1 MCRGLSFQHFHPARF
16 SNAPRDRFEV
26 FAAGSS
32 RPLKTSSQVV
42 GENCSN
48 RSHCRGECFRFD
60 YPKVSFSNHF
70 RVRER
75 GFRSFRGE
83 NTETLCRRGVPSRQ
97 FIEHKRLWFV
107 LGIGPKY
114 RFCHFISCHI
124 RRGSVRFVEI
134 SQILRKLVAR
144 RARYR
149 PIG

>member
-1 MCRGLSFQHFHPARF
+1 MFKRQGAPAQIGRIAEGNGFGLEIS
-16 SNAPRDRFEV
+16 
-26 FAAGSS
+26 
-32 RPLKTSSQVV
+32 
-42 GENCSN
+42 
-48 RSHCRGECFRFD
+48 
-60 YPKVSFSNHF
+60 KVSFSNHF
-70 RVRER
+70 RARER

-83 NTETLCRRGVPSRQ
+83 NTETLCRRDGSSRQ

-114 RFCHFISCHI
+114 RFLGFIFCRI
-124 RRGSVRFVEI
+124 RRRSVRFAEI